1 MTEPTTP
8 SHWTTD
14 VVERLDLIRAG
25 HYTLPQAAEYIGLS
39 EATVRDLLSRPVIT
53 ATHNMLAPISRP
65 AMRLGGE
72 PIYTRRQ
79 LDEVNTRRAATR
91 RLRSS
96 ELDKL
101 TFEEAERQHLR
112 SYAEMA
118 ELFKFHE
125 NTLRK
130 WGGAHDDFPVATASR
145 EHPGGYPGTPTVV
158 FDAVEVLRW
167 LIIHDKVKAEDFE
180 VNGRVVVCLI
190 PDDSEEDED
199 GELEEIEQ
207 ETLVP

>member
-1 MTEPTTP
+1 MTEPTVP
-8 SHWTTD
+8 SHWTGD

-25 HYTLPQAAEYIGLS
+25 YYTLPQAAEYISLS

-53 ATHNMLAPISRP
+53 AAHNMLAPISRP
-65 AMRLGGE
+65 AARIGGE
-72 PIYTRRQ
+72 PVYTRRQ
-79 LDEVNTRRAATR
+79 LDEVNARRAATR

-101 TFEEAERQHLR
+101 TYEEADRQHLK

-118 ELFKFHE
+118 ELFRFHE

-130 WGGAHDDFPVATASR
+130 WGSAHDDFPVPIASR
-145 EHPGGYPGTPTVV
+145 EHSGGYPGTPTVV

-167 LIIHDKVKAEDFE
+167 LVNHDKVRPEDFE
-180 VNGRVVVCLI
+180 VSGRVVLCLI
-190 PDDSEEDED
+190 PEDPEED
-199 GELEEIEQ
+199 GEESRESEE

>member
-1 MTEPTTP
+1 MTEPTAP
-8 SHWTTD
+8 LHWTAD
-14 VVERLDLIRAG
+14 VPERLDLIRAG
-25 HYTLPQAAEYIGLS
+25 YYTLAQAAAYIGLS

-53 ATHNMLAPISRP
+53 AAHNMLAPISRP
-65 AMRLGGE
+65 ATRIGSE
-72 PIYTRRQ
+72 PIYTRAQ
-79 LDEVNTRRAATR
+79 LNAVIDRRAATR

-101 TFEEAERQHLR
+101 THEEADRQHLK

-118 ELFKFHE
+118 ELFDFHE

-130 WGGAHDDFPVATASR
+130 WGSAHDDFPAPIASR

-167 LIIHDKVKAEDFE
+167 LINHDKVHSDLFE
-180 VNGRVVVCLI
+180 VNGREV
-190 PDDSEEDED
+190 
-199 GELEEIEQ
+199 
-207 ETLVP
+207 LVP